1 MFKDL
6 NICDEFTPVDV
17 KDSAKAALVETFK
30 ESDMTEVCDP
40 GLGAIEKRGEYY
52 GLVFTDL
59 DLDLQVVVV
68 PDPFI
73 QSAEGTAC
81 LG

>member
-6 NICDEFTPVDV
+6 DICDEFTPVDV
-17 KDSAKAALVETFK
+17 KDSAKAVLVERFK
-30 ESDMTEVCDP
+30 ESDMTAVCDS

-59 DLDLQVVVV
+59 GLDLQVVVCCEDNKRYLV
-68 PDPFI
+68 
-73 QSAEGTAC
+73 G
-81 LG
+81 

>member
-6 NICDEFTPVDV
+6 DICDEFTLVDV
-17 KDSAKAALVETFK
+17 KDSAKAVLVERFK
-30 ESDMTEVCDP
+30 ESDMTAVCDP

-52 GLVFTDL
+52 GPVFTDL
-59 DLDLQVVVV
+59 GLDLQIVVV

-73 QSAEGTAC
+73 
-81 LG
+81 